1 MNAEEYSPKKRS
13 LPLIKAQI
21 RYEASEA
28 AKERMDR
35 YNRSEKGKE
44 RKRRWAA
51 KKLAEKKL
59 EATKE
64 PSKESSEPLL

>member
-35 YNRSEKGKE
+35 YNKSEKGKE

-51 KKLAEKKL
+51 KKLAEKK
-59 EATKE
+59 KQ
-64 PSKESSEPLL
+64 SMRNQDESRELPL